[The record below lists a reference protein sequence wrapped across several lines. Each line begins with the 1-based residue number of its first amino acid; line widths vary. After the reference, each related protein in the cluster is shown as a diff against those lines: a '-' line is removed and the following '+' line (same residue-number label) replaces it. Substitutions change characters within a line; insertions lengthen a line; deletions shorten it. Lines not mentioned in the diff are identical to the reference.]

1 MCCRLLLGHLGQVLT
16 DFRLEICYRE
26 GLRLLQG
33 ISILLTRISQY
44 FRRFL
49 FTIHIS
55 GRHLIGSRKI
65 VLRQSFFARRKKF
78 RMFFCFGFA
87 ASAAYRALCQSCLPH
102 SSYKTTRFCNHFVN
116 ITSSSSDPTFRE
128 KELESLK
135 GTNCCIAI
143 LALDQEFI

>member
-1 MCCRLLLGHLGQVLT
+1 MCCKLLLGHLGQVLT

-33 ISILLTRISQY
+33 IYFADTNLTIFSNISFHY
-44 FRRFL
+44 
-49 FTIHIS
+49 S
-55 GRHLIGSRKI
+55 HLRSPPDWQQEDCPRA
-65 VLRQSFFARRKKF
+65 VFARRKKF

-87 ASAAYRALCQSCLPH
+87 TPAAYRALCQSCLPH
-102 SSYKTTRFCNHFVN
+102 SSYKTTRSCKQLEIAHLHPLVQPL
-116 ITSSSSDPTFRE
+116 DK
-128 KELESLK
+128 KELGSLK